1 MSSLLDMLVSEA
13 MESDITEYEYD
24 YAEEAAVSAFDDG
37 SIVDPT
43 DDVLYTIAA
52 IESYISDLDF
62 EMAMEAAMESE
73 GADGDESPE
82 TKKAKGLGNRI
93 RAAFAKLRG
102 AKTPSEV
109 EDAQN
114 EIDDATDE
122 LQTAI
127 NSAETEEEKKKLT
140 TAAKVGLAAGGVA
153 VAALGMVALGR
164 AAANKARA
172 NGNEP
177 KGLIKGIDNMVT
189 AAGKKKLEVLTAV
202 KNAYDKNAIVNRVR
216 DAKAY
221 REVNDAAKRLRQ
233 PSKDAELV
241 ANSANNPRYQRELK
255 RRSR

>member
-73 GADGDESPE
+73 GADGGESPE

-93 RAAFAKLRG
+93 RAAFARLRG

-109 EDAQN
+109 EDARMRSMMLPAN
-114 EIDDATDE
+114 CK
-122 LQTAI
+122 LLSTAL
-127 NSAETEEEKKKLT
+127 K
-140 TAAKVGLAAGGVA
+140 
-153 VAALGMVALGR
+153 
-164 AAANKARA
+164 
-172 NGNEP
+172 
-177 KGLIKGIDNMVT
+177 
-189 AAGKKKLEVLTAV
+189 
-202 KNAYDKNAIVNRVR
+202 
-216 DAKAY
+216 
-221 REVNDAAKRLRQ
+221 
-233 PSKDAELV
+233 
-241 ANSANNPRYQRELK
+241 PRK
-255 RRSR
+255 RRRSSRLLPRLVWLPAVSPLP